1 MRHPAFVLLT
11 LAALTSLTAR
21 PSAAQ
26 SVRGFGEGYTDL
38 GPVVGL
44 GNLGDAGLA
53 FGARFERAI
62 KRVPSLADGVIGI
75 EIGVNYYHYSA
86 SFAGTGYGFTYVPIG
101 VTANYHVKT
110 SDKRFD
116 PFVGAGLG
124 YSAAVAARLA
134 EAVIGLEENPEFA
147 AEAERALAETG
158 ADNVAVVEGTL
169 ANGAPR
175 HGPYDVILV
184 EGAVANVPAAL
195 TDQLK
200 DGGRIV
206 AIFADGALGTVR
218 VGYRIDEAISWRFA
232 FNAGAPVLPGFEASR
247 EFVL

>member
-124 YSAAVAARLA
+124 YSIAHSSYGGLGASGSSLYFIGRAGLRYFLKSGLA
-134 EAVIGLEENPEFA
+134 LYG
-147 AEAERALAETG
+147 
-158 ADNVAVVEGTL
+158 
-169 ANGAPR
+169 
-175 HGPYDVILV
+175 DV
-184 EGAVANVPAAL
+184 G
-195 TDQLK
+195 
-200 DGGRIV
+200 
-206 AIFADGALGTVR
+206 
-218 VGYRIDEAISWRFA
+218 
-232 FNAGAPVLPGFEASR
+232 AGAATVNLGVTFAMGGAN
-247 EFVL
+247 